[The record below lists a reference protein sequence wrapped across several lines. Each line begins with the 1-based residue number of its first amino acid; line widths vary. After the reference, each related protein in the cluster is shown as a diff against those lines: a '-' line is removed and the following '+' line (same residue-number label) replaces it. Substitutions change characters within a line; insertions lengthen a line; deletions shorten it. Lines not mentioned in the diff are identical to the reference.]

1 MDNPLS
7 MARSDDMQQH
17 YLEEE
22 AKSQEMA
29 VADIRFNIENLL
41 SPDNLMDTSKVKILQ
56 NLLNRFVYGM
66 PKLEEDGQVGH
77 QTVRAI
83 KTYQQESRYW
93 GGHTNVTINPLENS
107 KAYDMYFE
115 DIPESPM
122 EGGGDQG
129 R

>member
-1 MDNPLS
+1 MDYPLT
-7 MARSDDMQQH
+7 MARRDEMQNVQ
-17 YLEEE
+17 LAQEGER
-22 AKSQEMA
+22 QEMA